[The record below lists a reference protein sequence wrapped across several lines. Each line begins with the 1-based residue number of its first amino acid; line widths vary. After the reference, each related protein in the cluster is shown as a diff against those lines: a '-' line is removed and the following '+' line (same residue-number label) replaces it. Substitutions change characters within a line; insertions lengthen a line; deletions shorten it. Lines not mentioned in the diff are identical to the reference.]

1 MHVRSSSVSI
11 YEKLTGI
18 ARAPHP
24 TLPASNFCKIKGK
37 GDAMLSVK
45 PASAIANMSREKY
58 SRSFTAK
65 LFGQMRATRAL
76 VAIIPAFVCA
86 ALLPA
91 AAQDR
96 SADAPATDSVQGTV
110 VNAVTG
116 EGIGRALVY
125 SPDNR
130 YAALTD
136 GQGHFQF
143 TLPESQQFSLPENMN
158 FSTGPGGMVI
168 TTRPIVLLARRPGFI
183 EEPEPQFELSPGKD
197 IVIRLLPEAII
208 QGRILL
214 SDSDAAAGITVELF
228 MKQVQEGRP
237 RWIRSQSVRTNS
249 AGEFRFAELRPG
261 AYKVMTREL
270 LDTDPV
276 DLAPKAQLYG
286 FPPASFA
293 GVNDFASGQ
302 TIQLAAGQ
310 TFQADIALKR
320 QPYFQVRIPV
330 SDSADSPGMNVV
342 VLAEGHPGPGY
353 ALGYDPNAQR
363 IVGTLPRGNY
373 RVESTSY
380 GQQPAGGA
388 VNLTVTG
395 KTPDGPTLTML
406 PAAQIPVNVRE
417 EFTSDFN
424 GTTSV
429 TTPGGG
435 RSFTFY
441 QGPRSQLNLWLEPVD
456 DFGNRGGGSPRP
468 PRSAQDDQLVIEGA
482 QPGQYW
488 VRVEPFRGYVASATS
503 GTTDLLHEPL
513 TVSPGANTQINVT
526 LRDDVAHLQ
535 GTVSGI
541 PGDSSSSRENS
552 SAQGTRKN
560 GAYIY
565 CVPLPDRSGQ
575 YAEFWADSSG
585 QFDFTELAPGTYR
598 LLAFPR
604 RQPSLPYRD
613 AEAMRAYDSL
623 GTVVQLSPGQT
634 QQVQLQLIPEDNGQ

>member
-1 MHVRSSSVSI
+1 
-11 YEKLTGI
+11 
-18 ARAPHP
+18 
-24 TLPASNFCKIKGK
+24 
-37 GDAMLSVK
+37 MLSVK
-45 PASAIANMSREKY
+45 PASAIAETSREKY
-58 SRSFTAK
+58 SRFCTAK
-65 LFGQMRATRAL
+65 LFAQMRVTPAL
-76 VAIIPAFVCA
+76 AAIIPALVCVV
-86 ALLPA
+86 LLPA

-96 SADAPATDSVQGTV
+96 SADAPATGSVQGTV

-136 GQGHFQF
+136 GQGHFHF
-143 TLPESQQFSLPENMN
+143 TLPKSQQSSLPENMN

-168 TTRPIVLLARRPGFI
+168 TTRAPFVLLARRPGFS
-183 EEPEPQFELSPGKD
+183 EEPEPQFEPSPGKD

-214 SDSDAAAGITVELF
+214 SDSDAAAGINVELF

-237 RWIRSQSVRTNS
+237 RWTRSQSVRANS

-286 FPPASFA
+286 FPPASFP

-302 TIQLAAGQ
+302 TIQLTAGQ
-310 TFQADIALKR
+310 IFQADIALKR

-330 SDSADSPGMNVV
+330 SNFADSPGMNVV
-342 VLAEGHPGPGY
+342 VLAQRHPGPGY

-363 IVGTLPRGNY
+363 IVGTLPKGSY
-373 RVESTSY
+373 LIEATSY
-380 GQQPAGGA
+380 GQEPAGGT

-395 KTPDGPTLTML
+395 NASDGPTLTML
-406 PAAQIPVNVRE
+406 PAGQIPVNVRE
-417 EFTSDFN
+417 EFTSDWN

-429 TTPGGG
+429 TAPGAG

-441 QGPRSQLNLWLEPVD
+441 QGPRSQLNLWLDPVD

-468 PRSAQDDQLVIEGA
+468 PRSAHDDQLVIEGA

-488 VRVEPFRGYVASATS
+488 VRVQPFRGYVASATS

-526 LRDDVAHLQ
+526 LRDDAAHLE

-541 PGDSSSSRENS
+541 PDDSSSLRENS
-552 SAQGTRKN
+552 SAGPSQGARKN

-565 CVPLPDRSGQ
+565 CIPLPDRSGE
-575 YAEFWADSSG
+575 YAEFWADSTG
-585 QFDFTELAPGTYR
+585 QFNSPELAPGTYR

-623 GTVVQLSPGQT
+623 GTVVQVSPGQT
-634 QQVQLQLIPEDNGQ
+634 QQVQLQLIPEDNDQ